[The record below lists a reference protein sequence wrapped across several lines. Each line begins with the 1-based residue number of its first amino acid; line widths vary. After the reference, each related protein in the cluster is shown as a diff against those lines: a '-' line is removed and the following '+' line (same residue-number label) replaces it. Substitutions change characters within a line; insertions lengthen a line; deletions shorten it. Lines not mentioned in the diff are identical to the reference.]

1 MIFEGNTIGWLAKQT
16 NTKIQTIRYYEEIG
30 LLPLPPRSEG
40 NRRLYGH
47 EHADRL
53 AFVRH
58 SRELGFSLDQIRE
71 LLALSDSPDRPCDE
85 VDAIAQTHL
94 KNVQNKLA
102 RLQGFEKEL
111 KRMVGECAG
120 GRVSACRIIEVL
132 SNHSLCLTDGH

>member
-1 MIFEGNTIGWLAKQT
+1 MIFEGNTIGWLAKRT
-16 NTKIQTIRYYEEIG
+16 NTNVQTIRYYEDIG

-47 EHADRL
+47 DAADRL

-71 LLALSDSPDRPCDE
+71 LLALSDRPDRPCDE
-85 VDAIAQTHL
+85 IDAIAQTHL
-94 KNVQNKLA
+94 DNVQNKIA

-120 GRVSACRIIEVL
+120 GRVSACKIIEIL
-132 SNHSLCLTDGH
+132 SNHRLCLSTGH